1 MFNALF
7 SDAFE
12 IYPHPK
18 VSQGN
23 LKSME
28 NMKKWKLIE
37 LPISKAMK
45 IMRTKSMKCHD
56 IGKHG

>member
-12 IYPHPK
+12 IYPHTK

-28 NMKKWKLIE
+28 NMKMMETHWASNFESNENHENEKHEIKI
-37 LPISKAMK
+37 ISLK
-45 IMRTKSMKCHD
+45 
-56 IGKHG
+56 